1 VNPSLINVGIYTIPE
16 AANLTGLSESRIR
29 RWLTGYTFKTSGS
42 RKKSPPVW
50 SGQLSPIKGRRVVSF
65 RDLIEMKFVD
75 AFLRAGVSWVA
86 IRKVQ
91 ELARK
96 QFKYDHPFSTNR
108 FRSDGS
114 HIVMTALNEENQES
128 LFDVSTRQQI
138 FLEAAAPFRE
148 ELEMDDDD
156 TVIRWWPLGQDLSI
170 VLDPTRGWGRPI
182 IARNGLPS
190 SVVWYASQ
198 SRLKTSDSA
207 VWFEISSDELDDA
220 LAFESSM
227 EDKA

>member
-1 VNPSLINVGIYTIPE
+1 VNASLINIGIYTIPE
-16 AANLTGLSESRIR
+16 AAGLTGLSESRIR
-29 RWLTGYTFKTSGS
+29 RWLTGYTFKTSGT
-42 RKKSPPVW
+42 RKSSPPVW
-50 SGQLSPIKGRRVVSF
+50 SGQLAPIKGRRVVSF

-75 AFLRAGVSWVA
+75 AFLRARVSWTV

-138 FLEAAAPFRE
+138 FLQAAAPFRE

-156 TVIRWWPLGQDLSI
+156 TVIRWWPLGRDQHI
-170 VLDPTRGWGRPI
+170 VLDPARNWGRPVVQ
-182 IARNGLPS
+182 RNGVHT
-190 SVVWYASQ
+190 SVVSH
-198 SRLKTSDSA
+198 A
-207 VWFEISSDELDDA
+207 VQNKFTKQHAAEWFELSTEEIDDA
-220 LAFESSM
+220 LAFESTRGST
-227 EDKA
+227 K